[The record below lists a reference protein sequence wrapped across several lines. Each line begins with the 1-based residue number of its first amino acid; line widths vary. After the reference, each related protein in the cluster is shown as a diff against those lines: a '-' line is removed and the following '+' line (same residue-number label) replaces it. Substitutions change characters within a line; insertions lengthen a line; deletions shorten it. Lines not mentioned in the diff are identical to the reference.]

1 MGILTK
7 QTSAA
12 LNSIKGNGI
21 YFKYAGTASKEYNW
35 PTERSSLNR
44 FKEFFIF
51 ISLQLCDDGNTED
64 QQPAQNLLSYRFSH
78 Y

>member
-44 FKEFFIF
+44 FKEFFI
-51 ISLQLCDDGNTED
+51 SLQLCDDGNTED